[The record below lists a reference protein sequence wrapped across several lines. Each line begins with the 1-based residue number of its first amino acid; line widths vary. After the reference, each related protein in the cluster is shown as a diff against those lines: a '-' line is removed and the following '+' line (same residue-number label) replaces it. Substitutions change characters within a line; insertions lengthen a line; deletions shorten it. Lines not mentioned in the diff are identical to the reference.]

1 MIDRAAA
8 TSGNK
13 KKEENKTIIAA
24 DTKGNPRMR
33 EGKGDEEETIQSQS
47 PTEEIEMIDYPHIQ
61 NDKQP
66 A

>member
-1 MIDRAAA
+1 
-8 TSGNK
+8 
-13 KKEENKTIIAA
+13 
-24 DTKGNPRMR
+24 MR

-66 A
+66 AWRRTCLEFETQI